1 MQNEAKLSR
10 EIHWSRGGGGIA
22 DIVVSEVD
30 LLVINISKTKAK
42 PGFTVKTLL
51 YIWAVIFRATCL
63 TMTL

>member
-1 MQNEAKLSR
+1 MKQNYHVRFIGAG
-10 EIHWSRGGGGIA
+10 GGGGIA